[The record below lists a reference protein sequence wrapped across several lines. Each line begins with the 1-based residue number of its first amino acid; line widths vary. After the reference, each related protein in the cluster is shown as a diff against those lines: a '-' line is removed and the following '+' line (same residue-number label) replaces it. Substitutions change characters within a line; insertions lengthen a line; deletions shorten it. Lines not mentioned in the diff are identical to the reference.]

1 MARFAPR
8 PGSLLEKEF
17 LMSKKEIDRFNAA
30 VRKNPK
36 WLEEIK
42 KLGTNVDGIIAF
54 AKEKGFKFTKAD
66 IEARVKEVK
75 SKLSEKDL
83 QKVAAG
89 YGLGGEE
96 GGAASA
102 YLAVVGAVA
111 VSGVVLVAG
120 QVVAGVVAGTLSYTA
135 R

>member
-1 MARFAPR
+1 MNPAKDNKAFAGVPPATFHSPMARFAPR

-54 AKEKGFKFTKAD
+54 AKEKGFKFTRPTSRP
-66 IEARVKEVK
+66 E
-75 SKLSEKDL
+75 
-83 QKVAAG
+83 
-89 YGLGGEE
+89 
-96 GGAASA
+96 
-102 YLAVVGAVA
+102 
-111 VSGVVLVAG
+111 
-120 QVVAGVVAGTLSYTA
+120 
-135 R
+135 

>member
-1 MARFAPR
+1 
-8 PGSLLEKEF
+8 
-17 LMSKKEIDRFNAA
+17 MSKKEIDRFNAA